1 MRDRSHTARMLSFS
15 LVRHISGTQSFQEN
29 RLFNFHAFVALKLLV
44 SLIGRL
50 VACTARINV
59 DRQTDRP
66 STVTLAAHARRGF
79 GPDST
84 RFDILNTRDGL
95 DFLTK
100 APASLDLVKNNV

>member
-1 MRDRSHTARMLSFS
+1 MLAFS
-15 LVRHISGTQSFQEN
+15 LVCHISGTQSFQEN
-29 RLFNFHAFVALKLLV
+29 RLFYFHAFVALKLLV

-50 VACTARINV
+50 VACTARISV

-66 STVTLAAHARRGF
+66 STVTLAAHARRGLMSM
-79 GPDST
+79 DQILYT

-95 DFLTK
+95 DFLPK